1 MQIVNLVYHQ
11 TAGASQC
18 LKRSFGCKSVTPLKK
33 ADANPLNLVNL
44 ATRRKSLIL
53 FRTQRCIH
61 TYLCIYVYLCVI
73 GQPIAKQQLFRSAS
87 AFVQRVRN
95 VCEDVK
101 EKVCTI
107 LLNAL
112 CSIDRILDRS
122 NNQYVSTLPHR
133 FHSGNIRNR
142 TKTNCIRI
150 QAWCLCTAWPAWA
163 KLVTERN
170 TPTPYTQQQAGA

>member
-73 GQPIAKQQLFRSAS
+73 GQPIAKQQLFLLSAS
-87 AFVQRVRN
+87 ASDCTQWMCCN
-95 VCEDVK
+95 ELSGHASLHK
-101 EKVCTI
+101 LITIPSLCTI
-107 LLNAL
+107 VRAKDYGFRIVNSPLVANAT
-112 CSIDRILDRS
+112 RPMRQR
-122 NNQYVSTLPHR
+122 N
-133 FHSGNIRNR
+133 GNIA
-142 TKTNCIRI
+142 CSSA
-150 QAWCLCTAWPAWA
+150 QCSL
-163 KLVTERN
+163 
-170 TPTPYTQQQAGA
+170 